1 MFEED
6 VIEMIAVGET
16 AGNVDEVM
24 LGIAETIEG
33 RINRMLDT
41 AVRLIEPLMLLL
53 IAGVV
58 VLVAVALLLPMLKM
72 SAGL

>member
-6 VIEMIAVGET
+6 VIEMISVGEA

-24 LGIAETIEG
+24 LGIAETIET
-33 RINRMLDT
+33 RIDRMLET

-58 VLVAVALLLPMLKM
+58 VLVAVSLLLPMLKM
-72 SAGL
+72 SGSV